1 MDRRIVHAA
10 LFLAGF
16 APAVWAICIFA
27 SDARR
32 AAVLLAL
39 AALGLALN
47 ATVLAKPGFGLRIPL
62 RVIAGG
68 VALVVLA
75 GFMAMWQWVHGEL
88 LPATPPTAVVRR
100 EVLQMQSEN
109 LLWIAATIGYVFL
122 TILILPIPARKSEP
136 QADQHKRIDFRTFG
150 R

>member
-1 MDRRIVHAA
+1 MGRRIVHAA

-16 APAVWAICIFA
+16 APGVWAICIFA
-27 SDARR
+27 SDPRR
-32 AAVLLAL
+32 GAVLLAL

-47 ATVLAKPGFGLRIPL
+47 LTVLAKPGFGLRIPL

-88 LPATPPTAVVRR
+88 LPATPPTAVARR
-100 EVLQMQSEN
+100 ELLQMQSQN

-122 TILILPIPARKSEP
+122 TILILPIPAEKSEP
-136 QADQHKRIDFRTFG
+136 RAGRPKRVDFRTFG